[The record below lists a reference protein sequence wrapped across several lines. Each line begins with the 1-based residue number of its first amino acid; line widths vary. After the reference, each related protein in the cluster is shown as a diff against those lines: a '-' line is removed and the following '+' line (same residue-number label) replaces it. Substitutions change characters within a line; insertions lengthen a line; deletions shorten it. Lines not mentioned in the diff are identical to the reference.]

1 MTFCLNELRKR
12 NKLIKKK
19 KIFLCLFYI
28 NKKGIN
34 IENDKKGNNER

>member
-1 MTFCLNELRKR
+1 MVFCLNDKR
-12 NKLIKKK
+12 NKLINKK

-34 IENDKKGNNER
+34 IENDKKREK